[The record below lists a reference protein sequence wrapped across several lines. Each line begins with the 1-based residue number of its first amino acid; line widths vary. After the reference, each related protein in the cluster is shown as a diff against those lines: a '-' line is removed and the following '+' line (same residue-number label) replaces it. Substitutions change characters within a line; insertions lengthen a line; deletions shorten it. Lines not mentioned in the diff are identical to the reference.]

1 VPFIS
6 FFFSPPHC
14 PWKIARFTIFPQM
27 YNSRG
32 CAGVGIHQRHS
43 KIKAILKTNFPR
55 CVLSQTAK
63 KPGGEGARGETRRQ
77 LSVEAEA
84 SPGGRLLVR
93 LRVGG
98 GWSFCIYL
106 VTFLVGGG
114 EATPAQPG
122 NQATRAEDGLPKRRR
137 SSPAPSLE
145 RHRSILISGG

>member
-106 VTFLVGGG
+106 VTFLEGVRQLPHNQ
-114 EATPAQPG
+114 ATRQPG
-122 NQATRAEDGLPKRRR
+122 NQGGRR
-137 SSPAPSLE
+137 SPETEKELSGAEFGAPSL
-145 RHRSILISGG
+145 HPH